1 MPENTIFDV
10 VAKVRDAIGYA
21 ETTWRPLC
29 MVSLEL
35 KEASDRIS
43 HTYLWI
49 VMCSYGLGEGFIDYC
64 NDA

>member
-43 HTYLWI
+43 HTYLWTA
-49 VMCSYGLGEGFIDYC
+49 MRSYGFGV
-64 NDA
+64 